1 MFYSVSRDASMYS
14 IWIAGNMVV
23 RAVFTRIPN
32 SKWLKQRGNWWSH
45 RRDHELGQFLAWLI
59 QCFHYVLKDPFK
71 HICLMASRRPLQ
83 FQASH
88 PHSEAITKGHLFS
101 SFLKQRKLIP
111 KLPGW
116 LAFPAFYL
124 PDLFHASPLAL
135 EAGMEPQY
143 LTKYNQTLLLGLP
156 THQLTIKEKL
166 MPEQNQDSLRKEQRR
181 RECVLGENAH
191 PVFFL

>member
-1 MFYSVSRDASMYS
+1 MYSV
-14 IWIAGNMVV
+14 WIAGNMAV
-23 RAVFTRIPN
+23 RAVLKRTPN

-45 RRDHELGQFLAWLI
+45 RRDHELEQFLGWLT

-71 HICLMASRRPLQ
+71 HICLMAPRRPLQ

-88 PHSEAITKGHLFS
+88 PHLEAITKGHLFS

-124 PDLFHASPLAL
+124 PDLFHAPPLAL
-135 EAGMEPQY
+135 EVGMEPHY
-143 LTKYNQTLLLGLP
+143 LTKYIQTPLLGLP
-156 THQLTIKEKL
+156 AHQLAVKEQL
-166 MPEQNQDSLRKEQRR
+166 MPEQNQDSLRKGQRR
-181 RECVLGENAH
+181 RERVLGGNAH